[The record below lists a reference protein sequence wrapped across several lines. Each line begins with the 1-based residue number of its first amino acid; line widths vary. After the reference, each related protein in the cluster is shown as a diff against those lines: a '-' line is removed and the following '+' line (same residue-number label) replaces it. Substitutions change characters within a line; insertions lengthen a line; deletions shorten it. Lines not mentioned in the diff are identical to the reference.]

1 MTTPH
6 REACVNRTTTTTVR
20 AQRWV
25 LILTSAASL
34 MVALDQLVVAT
45 ALTTIRHDLHASLAT
60 VEWTVNAYSLSFA
73 VLLITGAALG
83 DRLGRRR
90 VLVSGLTLFAL
101 ASAACAL
108 APSAGWLIA
117 ARTIQGAGSAL
128 VMPAAMALL
137 TAAYPPEKRGAALGI
152 FAALTG
158 LAVVGGPVLG
168 GAITQGLA
176 WQWVF
181 WVNVPLAVIVIP
193 LVRAKV
199 AENCGGRT
207 GIDVAGIVLVGA
219 AMLCLV
225 WGLSQANTVGWAS
238 AEVIGTLAG
247 AAVLTASFV
256 LWELRA
262 DNPMVPMQFFRVRAF
277 SAGNA
282 AALLL
287 YGSLYSS
294 VFFVSQYLQVSLA
307 YSPLAAG
314 LRVMP
319 WAIGV
324 LVIAPL
330 AGRLTDRIGARL
342 LVVAGLTLQG
352 LGLAWLSLNASDHRH
367 YAASIVAL
375 IVSGCGTSMAMPSVQ
390 NAVMNSVPRSAL
402 GKAAGTFSTL
412 RQLGGALGIAV
423 LAAVFAAHG
432 SYRSARAFSDG
443 FAPAIAGAAAFALV
457 GAVIGLAT
465 PGRRRAAV
473 PQPRPEP
480 EVRTEYNDTAAA
492 GVS

>member
-1 MTTPH
+1 M
-6 REACVNRTTTTTVR
+6 TTTTATR

-45 ALTTIRHDLHASLAT
+45 ALSTIRQDLHASLST
-60 VEWTVNAYSLSFA
+60 LEWTVNAYSLSFA

-90 VLVSGLTLFAL
+90 VLVSGLVLFAT

-117 ARTIQGAGSAL
+117 ARTVQGAGSAL

-152 FAALTG
+152 FAAITG

-176 WQWVF
+176 WQWIF

-193 LVRAKV
+193 FVVTKV
-199 AENCGGRT
+199 TENYGGRAR
-207 GIDVAGIVLVGA
+207 IDVTGIVLVGA

-225 WGLSQANTVGWAS
+225 WALSQANTVGWAS
-238 AEVIGTLAG
+238 PEIIGTLTAG
-247 AAVLTASFV
+247 ALLTASFV
-256 LWELRA
+256 LWELHA
-262 DNPMVPMQFFRVRAF
+262 ENPMLPMQFFRVGAF

-294 VFFVSQYLQVSLA
+294 VFFVAQYLQVGLG

-314 LRVMP
+314 LRFTP

-324 LVIAPL
+324 LVIAPA
-330 AGRLTDRIGARL
+330 AGRLTDRIGARV

-352 LGLAWLSLNASDHRH
+352 LGLAWISLNASDHRH
-367 YAASIVAL
+367 YSASVVAL
-375 IVSGCGTSMAMPSVQ
+375 IVSGCGTSMAMPAVQ
-390 NAVMNSVPRSAL
+390 NAVMNSVPRTAL

-432 SYRSARAFSDG
+432 SYGSARAFSDG
-443 FAPAIAGAAAFALV
+443 FTPAIAGAAAFALA

-465 PGRRRAAV
+465 PGRRRAAA
-473 PQPRPEP
+473 PQQPPEP
-480 EVRTEYNDTAAA
+480 EARAEVRTEYNDTAVA